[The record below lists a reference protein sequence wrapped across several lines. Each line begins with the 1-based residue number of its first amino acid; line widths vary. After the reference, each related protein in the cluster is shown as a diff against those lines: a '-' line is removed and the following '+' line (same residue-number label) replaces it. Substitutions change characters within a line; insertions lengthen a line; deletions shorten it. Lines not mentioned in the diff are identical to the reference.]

1 MTAPAPYL
9 VALNLTQRCN
19 LSCAHCY
26 LDARVMREGATDEL
40 STEELKRTLDQI
52 AQVGPEAMV
61 VLTGGEP
68 LLRPDIE
75 DLASHAARLGLMV
88 VVGSNGI
95 LLNADRLARLQDAG
109 VAGIGLSIDSLDPA
123 FHDAFRGRSG
133 AWVKTMAAMDACR
146 AAGMPFQIHFS
157 ATEENAHEVDDMVA
171 FARDAGALALN
182 VFFMVCTGRGEKYS
196 GISAE
201 KYEQVLTRVTRAA
214 RAEKNL
220 MVRAKCAPHFKRI
233 ALALDPEWPIT
244 AAHGYDAGSCI
255 AGTHYARITP
265 NGGVTACPYIE
276 EEVGN
281 LRQHSFS
288 DLWRDAP
295 QFAALRAPKLE
306 GRCGACEF
314 QKLCGGCRARPLAR
328 GEGLMGEDFLCAYQP
343 KGGAVIEPMGQGSTA
358 TLAWAP
364 EAEAHLA
371 RVPGFVR
378 RMVRRRAEDHVR
390 AQGRDRVTRADLE
403 HLARARFGD
412 TGPPLRRPRG
422 PQGSPPQG
430 SPDGPP
436 ESRPDGPPDR
446 PTGIFRNRRPDT
458 RKRTRE

>member
-1 MTAPAPYL
+1 MTTPAPYL

-19 LSCAHCY
+19 LACDHCY
-26 LDARVMREGATDEL
+26 LDARVMREGAADEL
-40 STEELKRTLDQI
+40 STTELKKALEQI
-52 AQVGPEAMV
+52 AEAGPEAMV

-75 DLASHAARLGLMV
+75 ELAAHASRLGLMV

-95 LLNADRLARLQDAG
+95 LLSPERLAKLQQAG
-109 VAGIGLSIDSLDPA
+109 VAGIGLSLDSLRPD
-123 FHDAFRGRSG
+123 FHDTFRGRRG
-133 AWVKTMAAMDACR
+133 AWAKTMAAMDACR
-146 AAGMPFQIHFS
+146 AADMPFQIHFS
-157 ATEENAHEVDDMVA
+157 ATEDNAHEVDDMVS
-171 FARDAGALALN
+171 FAHDAGALALN

-201 KYEQVLTRVTRAA
+201 KYEAVLQRVTQAA
-214 RAEKNL
+214 RHEKTL

-233 ALALDPEWPIT
+233 ALTLDPDWPIT

-265 NGGVTACPYIE
+265 NGGVTACPFMD

-281 LRQHSFS
+281 IRTTSFA

-295 QFAALRAPKLE
+295 QFAALRAPALE

-328 GEGLMGEDFLCAYQP
+328 GEGLMGEDFLCSYQP
-343 KGGAVIEPMGQGSTA
+343 QGGAVIEPMGQGTTA
-358 TLAWAP
+358 TLNWAP

-378 RMVRRRAEDHVR
+378 RMVRKRAEDHVR
-390 AQGRDRVTRADLE
+390 AEGRNTVTRGDLE
-403 HLARARFGD
+403 TLARARFGD
-412 TGPPLRRPRG
+412 KGPPAFVKRW
-422 PQGSPPQG
+422 
-430 SPDGPP
+430 
-436 ESRPDGPPDR
+436 
-446 PTGIFRNRRPDT
+446 
-458 RKRTRE
+458 RK